1 MKRLQG
7 AVRTYAW
14 GSPSAIPSFFG
25 YPGTSDPIAEVWF
38 GAHPD
43 GPAFIVDD
51 TSAPL
56 FDYTS
61 VGYRPAAST
70 ETLRD
75 YIMSNPQAA
84 LGESVAKRYNN
95 RLPYLLKLI
104 APREPLSLQVHPTV
118 EQAREGYEREDAQGI
133 DRLSPSRNYR
143 DRNHKPELTYAL
155 TPFDALAGF
164 RAPRRVHEVIKDLDT
179 PLARQ
184 LDELVLDGG
193 VDTAFHYLLDDK
205 TRPDP
210 EDITQTVAA
219 CAARSPADSPSVRA
233 DAIVCRLAQHY
244 PDDPGVIASL
254 LLNPVTLR
262 SGESLYIPTGTV
274 HAYLSGEAVEIMA
287 ASDNVLRAG
296 LTEKHRD
303 VPEVLRIANSRAAP
317 PIRIAPERMSDIL
330 STFYVPVDDFELSIL
345 RLKDASRRESVRT
358 RGPRTLVC
366 IDGAVQVWAGGQKAA
381 LNRGQALFIPEEDG
395 ELSVRGF
402 GRLVLASVP

>member
-14 GSPSAIPSFFG
+14 GSRGAIPKFFG
-25 YPGTSDPIAEVWF
+25 YPAASDPIAEVWF

-43 GPAFIVDD
+43 GSAYIVDD
-51 TSAPL
+51 ADAPL
-56 FDYTS
+56 FAYANDK
-61 VGYRPAAST
+61 YRPATST
-70 ETLRD
+70 ESLRD
-75 YIMSNPQAA
+75 YIGRDPQAT
-84 LGESVAKRYNN
+84 LGESVATRYNN

-104 APREPLSLQVHPTV
+104 APHEPLSLQVHPTK
-118 EQAREGYEREDAQGI
+118 EQAREGYAREDALGI

-184 LDELVLDGG
+184 LDALVMDGG
-193 VDTAFHYLLDDK
+193 VDTAFRYLLSEE
-205 TRPDP
+205 TRPSP
-210 EDITQTVAA
+210 EDIASTVAA
-219 CAARSPADSPSVRA
+219 CATRPPAASPSPRA
-233 DAIVCRLAQHY
+233 DAIVCRLAERY

-262 SGESLYIPTGTV
+262 SGESLYIPAGTV

-296 LTEKHRD
+296 LTEKHSD
-303 VPEVLRIANSRAAP
+303 ASEVLRIATSRAAP
-317 PIRIAPERMSDIL
+317 PIRIAPEHMSDIL
-330 STFYVPVDDFELSIL
+330 STFYVPVDDFELSIVTL
-345 RLKDASRRESVRT
+345 TDASRRETVRT
-358 RGPRTLVC
+358 QGPRTLVC
-366 IDGAVQVWAGGQKAA
+366 VEGAVQVWAGTERAY
-381 LNRGQALFIPEEDG
+381 LNKGQALFIPEEDG

>member
-25 YPGTSDPIAEVWF
+25 YPSAGDPIAEVWF

-43 GPAFIVDD
+43 GSAYIVDD
-51 TSAPL
+51 THAPL
-56 FDYTS
+56 FAYNEPS
-61 VGYRPAAST
+61 YHPSNSS
-70 ETLRD
+70 ETLRS
-75 YIMSNPQAA
+75 YIHSDPQAT

-104 APREPLSLQVHPTV
+104 APHEPLSLQVHPTL
-118 EQAREGYEREDAQGI
+118 EQAREGYAREDDLGI
-133 DRLSPSRNYR
+133 DRTSPTRNYR

-164 RAPRRVHEVIKDLDT
+164 RAPRRVHEVIKGLDT
-179 PLARQ
+179 PLARR

-193 VDTAFHYLLDDK
+193 VDTAFRYLLDDK
-205 TRPDP
+205 TRPAP
-210 EDITQTVAA
+210 EDIAQTVAA
-219 CAARSPADSPSVRA
+219 CAVRSASASPSPRA
-233 DAIVCRLAQHY
+233 DAIVCRLAQRY

-262 SGESLYIPTGTV
+262 SGESLYIPAGIP

-296 LTEKHRD
+296 LTEKHND
-303 VPEVLRIANSRAAP
+303 VPEVLRIVNSRAAP

-330 STFYVPVDDFELSIL
+330 STFYVPVDDFELSVL

-366 IDGAVQVWAGGQKAA
+366 IDGAVQVWAGGQEAT
-381 LNRGQALFIPEEDG
+381 LNRGQALFIPEADG

>member
-14 GSPSAIPSFFG
+14 GSRGAIPRFFG
-25 YPGTSDPIAEVWF
+25 YPTASDPIAEVWF

-43 GPAFIVDD
+43 GSAFIVDD
-51 TSAPL
+51 AHAPL
-56 FDYTS
+56 FAYDS
-61 VGYRPAAST
+61 PSYRPFHST
-70 ETLRD
+70 ETLRS
-75 YIMSNPQAA
+75 YIKRDPQGT
-84 LGESVAKRYNN
+84 LGESVAKRYSNH
-95 RLPYLLKLI
+95 LPYLLKLI
-104 APREPLSLQVHPTV
+104 APAEPLSLQVHPTR
-118 EQAREGYEREDAQGI
+118 EQAREGYVREDALGI
-133 DRLSPSRNYR
+133 DRLSPTRNYR

-164 RAPRRVHEVIKDLDT
+164 RAPRRVHEVIKGLNT

-193 VDTAFHYLLDDK
+193 VDTAFRYLLGEE

-210 EDITQTVAA
+210 QAIAQTVAA
-219 CAARSPADSPSVRA
+219 CAARTPGTSPSPRA
-233 DAIVCRLAQHY
+233 DAIVCRLARCY

-262 SGESLYIPTGTV
+262 SGESLYIPAGTV

-296 LTEKHRD
+296 LTEKHVD
-303 VPEVLRIANSRAAP
+303 APEVLRIVDSQAAP

-345 RLKDASRRESVRT
+345 LLKDASRRESVRT

-366 IDGAVQVWAGGQKAA
+366 IDGAAQVWAGGNKAT

-395 ELSVRGF
+395 ELFVRGF